1 MSSENFQSFVVG
13 KLPWTVVAGMALS
26 EEKLPTGHD
35 CLVTELHVRT
45 DYTLIEMSL
54 WVSHTE
60 YSRCL
65 LWLPL
70 HHRTVRLKGKLYTP
84 CLLVDLVWSYLLHVS
99 GTAQIWEKT

>member
-1 MSSENFQSFVVG
+1 M
-13 KLPWTVVAGMALS
+13 TVL
-26 EEKLPTGHD
+26 
-35 CLVTELHVRT
+35 CRELHIRT
-45 DYTLIEMSL
+45 DYTLIGMSL

-84 CLLVDLVWSYLLHVS
+84 CQLVDLVWSFLLHVS
-99 GTAQIWEKT
+99 GTAQIWKKKPKVCVLTIGKDTIRRIKNNASEL